1 MEIWALERDRV
12 EQRGGPVSLFFQVFV
27 GCARGFPE
35 RPHAKSSL
43 CLSNTRKWAHLA
55 ARVLL
60 HHLDPLPAL
69 LRPLGIPGGGA
80 VQRTQTHRSEAL
92 QRVPRFTQA
101 GEPARTT
108 HPAGSRPVPWVAGER
123 ALVPASGWP
132 PSFLSQPWEGA
143 DHRQLLKGLQG
154 PSRGGKLNPSSD

>member
-101 GEPARTT
+101 AHNCTT
-108 HPAGSRPVPWVAGER
+108 GRSLASVWTPTFTPLPQNLSQKWWWTVYSRASMASALAQQKASCHPA
-123 ALVPASGWP
+123 
-132 PSFLSQPWEGA
+132 
-143 DHRQLLKGLQG
+143 
-154 PSRGGKLNPSSD
+154 SSPMP